1 MQGLRCVLCAG
12 IGATLLAFLPFR
24 SDQPAQDSSTTVK
37 VLRAI
42 AQGIVKDATFRI
54 VDSKT
59 GAEYASTK
67 DLPPNAQPGL
77 QSRYADWRYWNGV
90 LNIAM
95 LRLGEAL
102 GEPSHSQF
110 SRSNLRFAFDTYRYF
125 EERYKGEGKWNY
137 PFGQRF
143 ITEELDDCG
152 AMGASVIEVYRHD
165 PEKRYRDYIDSAA
178 NHVLHRQSRL
188 PDGTLV
194 RGFPHKWTL

>member
-95 LRLGEAL
+95 LRLGEAS
-102 GEPSHSQF
+102 GEPFHSQF
-110 SRSNLRFAFDTYRYF
+110 SRSNLRFAFDTYRYV
-125 EERYKGEGKWNY
+125 EERYKGGGKWNY
-137 PFGQRF
+137 PFRQRF

-152 AMGASVIEVYRHD
+152 AMGASVIEVYRHELTTNKGQD
-165 PEKRYRDYIDSAA
+165 D
-178 NHVLHRQSRL
+178 
-188 PDGTLV
+188 
-194 RGFPHKWTL
+194 